1 MGHHIL
7 LLLKSTTAITAATT
21 NTIFALIPVKLQINT
36 AYCIIF
42 AIHKARVFLSLGLR
56 EYEFESWGRRE
67 EKK

>member
-42 AIHKARVFLSLGLR
+42 AIHKICLDL
-56 EYEFESWGRRE
+56 
-67 EKK
+67 